1 MSKSIKS
8 KPIPKLP
15 NRWEEKL
22 DKYWPNIEKLNLLDQ
37 IQREYNNNVICPEI
51 NKIWRAYSLTPPNNV
66 RVVIL
71 GQDPYPDINQANGLS
86 FSVNPGVKI
95 PPSLKNIF
103 KLYVSD
109 TGFCEPK
116 NGDLSK
122 WALEGV
128 FLLNSCLTVKSGEPR
143 SHSNLPYHRLL
154 EATIY
159 SLNDSQNNIVFWLL
173 GREAQSYE
181 KFIDSKK
188 HFCLKTYH
196 PSPLSAYR
204 GFFDSKLFI
213 KTDEYFQSKNSK
225 GVNWR
230 LDR

>member
-1 MSKSIKS
+1 MIK
-8 KPIPKLP
+8 
-15 NRWEEKL
+15 
-22 DKYWPNIEKLNLLDQ
+22 NISNLGDAALYCDFGD
-37 IQREYNNNVICPEI
+37 EI
-51 NKIWRAYSLTPPNNV
+51 NKDINSQVIKYFRSLKGRNIEGIINLTPSYNKLIVSFDLNK
-66 RVVIL
+66 
-71 GQDPYPDINQANGLS
+71 INFKRIQE
-86 FSVNPGVKI
+86 
-95 PPSLKNIF
+95 LKNIF

-109 TGFCEPK
+109 TGFSEPK

-128 FLLNSCLTVKSGEPR
+128 FLLNSCLTVRSGKPG
-143 SHSNLPYHRLL
+143 SHSNLPYQKLL
-154 EATIY
+154 EATIS
-159 SLNDSQNNIVFWLL
+159 SLNDSQNNIVYWLL

-188 HFCLKTYH
+188 HFCLKTCH

-225 GVNWR
+225 GVNWAILM
-230 LDR
+230 LDEFSIQTR

>member
-1 MSKSIKS
+1 M
-8 KPIPKLP
+8 
-15 NRWEEKL
+15 N
-22 DKYWPNIEKLNLLDQ
+22 
-37 IQREYNNNVICPEI
+37 
-51 NKIWRAYSLTPPNNV
+51 
-66 RVVIL
+66 
-71 GQDPYPDINQANGLS
+71 PD
-86 FSVNPGVKI
+86 VKI

-109 TGFCEPK
+109 TGFSEPK

-128 FLLNSCLTVKSGEPR
+128 FLLNSCLTVRSGKPG
-143 SHSNLPYHRLL
+143 SHSNLSYQKLL
-154 EATIY
+154 EATFS

-173 GREAQSYE
+173 GQQAQSYE

-188 HFCLKTYH
+188 HFCLKTSH

-204 GFFDSKLFI
+204 GFFNSKLFI

-225 GVNWR
+225 GMNWQ
-230 LDR
+230 LE